1 MCMMGSSMLALKY
14 VSVGAFVVVRNLT
27 LAA

>member
-1 MCMMGSSMLALKY
+1 MGSSMLALKY